1 MHAGGSRCSRCKAP
15 LAADNPN
22 SHCSGCQPAVLRL
35 GQGPP
40 RVTASFWQHPSI
52 QQAAADRN
60 MGRLLAAYRRHP
72 AHGMPIAQE
81 IIGLWAGMSQAQ
93 ISRYE
98 TRSADRQID
107 RLQFWARLL
116 AIPPGLL
123 WFAMPPDYRNEAVV
137 EAGLDPAE
145 GTSEPR
151 TGDLVFTQ
159 DYLWQRDAAGS
170 PTSPAA
176 ESAWTDH
183 EQSPR
188 PAVASGAPADA
199 ETLPGDVTADDPLSR
214 ELAGLR
220 RQLDEALAAGS
231 VSVRQL
237 EEIEKSTRGHVDD
250 YPATPPT
257 VMLTRIASECAEVT
271 ALSRRR
277 QPAAV
282 QARLSSC
289 AALLATLCADALM
302 RLGQTTDAQ
311 LWYRTAT
318 FAADDSERPALGVL
332 VRAQAAMLPYYF
344 GDARQTVRL
353 ADEALSLPAK
363 PCRSGALA
371 AASKARALARIGDT
385 AAAHDAVT
393 QARKLFEQVGGDDS
407 DAAFRFPVKRFLFYL
422 AGAATW
428 MGDTRAAYRLQ
439 DEALALYRASN
450 TTSIDPALILLDR
463 ARCLVEDTRAQEAAT
478 VALDAVAMLP
488 ERQRTEIVLARAFGV
503 VAAVPNAE
511 RHGSVVDLEDYVQQ
525 CRQRTRMLAGGRTAL
540 SG

>member
-1 MHAGGSRCSRCKAP
+1 MTAG
-15 LAADNPN
+15 
-22 SHCSGCQPAVLRL
+22 
-35 GQGPP
+35 
-40 RVTASFWQHPSI
+40 FWQHPTI
-52 QQAAADRN
+52 QEAASERH
-60 MGRLLAAYRRHP
+60 MGRLLGAYRRHP

-81 IIGLWAGMSQAQ
+81 VVGRWAGMSQAQ
-93 ISRYE
+93 VSRYE

-116 AIPPGLL
+116 GIPPGLL
-123 WFAMPPDYRNEAVV
+123 WFAMPADRCHDIGTKTT
-137 EAGLDPAE
+137 AGLVSAPGA
-145 GTSEPR
+145 GQTAS
-151 TGDLVFTQ
+151 
-159 DYLWQRDAAGS
+159 DA
-170 PTSPAA
+170 TDTPAA
-176 ESAWTDH
+176 EEYLRPETEADHRPVVVSAVSGDI
-183 EQSPR
+183 EAP
-188 PAVASGAPADA
+188 PGAVPADA
-199 ETLPGDVTADDPLSR
+199 PIAG

-220 RQLDEALAAGS
+220 RQLDEALAAAS

-237 EEIEKSTRGHVDD
+237 EEIEESTRGHVDD

-257 VMLTRIASECAEVT
+257 VMLTRIAAECAEVT

-277 QPAAV
+277 QPAAI

-311 LWYRTAT
+311 LWYRTAV

-344 GDARQTVRL
+344 GDPRQTVRL
-353 ADEALSLPAK
+353 ADEALSLSAK

-371 AASKARALARIGDT
+371 AAGRARALARIGDT
-385 AAAHDAVT
+385 ASARDAVR
-393 QARKLFEQVGGDDS
+393 QARALFDEVGGDDS

-428 MGDTRAAYRLQ
+428 MADTQAAYRLQ

-450 TTSIDPALILLDR
+450 TVSIDPSLILLDR
-463 ARCLVEDTRAQEAAT
+463 ARCLVDDSRADEAAT

-488 ERQRTEIVLARAFGV
+488 EKQRTEIVLARAHEI
-503 VAAVPNAE
+503 VAAVPAAE
-511 RHGSVVDLEDYVQQ
+511 RHGTVVDLDDYVRE
-525 CRQRTRMLAGGRTAL
+525 CRRRTRMLARGRTAL
-540 SG
+540 GG